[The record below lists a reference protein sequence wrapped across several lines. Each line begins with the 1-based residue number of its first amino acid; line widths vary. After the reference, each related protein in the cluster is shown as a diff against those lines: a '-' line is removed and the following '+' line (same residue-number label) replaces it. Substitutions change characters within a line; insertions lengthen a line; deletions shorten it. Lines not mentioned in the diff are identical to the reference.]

1 MWRFGVFP
9 PTKGRSSE
17 AYGRLFVLIACI
29 CCCLLYAL
37 CRKMLQVLQ
46 YKKKCGALEA
56 EMESL
61 RSQAVVRERVD
72 WLMHTLHS
80 IYPVVMFV
88 SSS

>member
-1 MWRFGVFP
+1 
-9 PTKGRSSE
+9 
-17 AYGRLFVLIACI
+17 
-29 CCCLLYAL
+29 
-37 CRKMLQVLQ
+37 MLQVLQ